1 MSGYKRVSIL
11 LRDTEDSQ
19 LHNERILE
27 YLNDR
32 HQQLNDVKFAV
43 AIDIVDNDNI
53 NKFIKKGITS
63 IPALIVDND
72 IQYGVNSILATL
84 AKLEIM
90 NNTLPNDPFTDRI
103 DGDDPEQAFRD
114 RALKEMMSDEQDD
127 IDSKSSVRAKGQDF
141 AETPISEKD
150 ISEKMSQMDSYYAE
164 RKKRNNPM
172 SKKSKFTPGK
182 PPVVPSAKQN
192 VEKLIAEKGYDK
204 GEAAFMREIARNL
217 E

>member
-1 MSGYKRVSIL
+1 MSGYKKVNIL

-19 LHNERILE
+19 EYNERILE

-32 HQQLNDVKFAV
+32 HQELNDVGYAV
-43 AIDIVDNDNI
+43 AIDIIDDDNI

-63 IPALIVDND
+63 IPALIVDD
-72 IQYGVNSILATL
+72 DVQYGVNSIFAKL
-84 AKLEIM
+84 AKLELV
-90 NNTLPNDPFTDRI
+90 NNSVPNDPFTDRI
-103 DGDDPEQAFRD
+103 GSDDPEQAFRE
-114 RALKEMMSDEQDD
+114 RAMKEMMSDEQEDA
-127 IDSKSSVRAKGQDF
+127 DSKSSVRAKGQDF

-150 ISEKMSQMDSYYAE
+150 ISEKMSQMDSYYAA

-172 SKKSKFTPGK
+172 GKQNKFTPGK

-192 VEKLIAEKGYDK
+192 VEKLIADKGYDK